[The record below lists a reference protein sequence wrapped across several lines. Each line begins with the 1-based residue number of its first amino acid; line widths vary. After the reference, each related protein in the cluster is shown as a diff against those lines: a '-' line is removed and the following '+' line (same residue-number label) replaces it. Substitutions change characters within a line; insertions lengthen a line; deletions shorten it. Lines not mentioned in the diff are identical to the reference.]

1 MLLSSTTI
9 IVSIYSSK
17 LVDNKR
23 KLTNIVHRNIWILE
37 EKELLQEVSGMGELS
52 EPWHS
57 KQVELLDRHLQLLHL
72 YSQAKQNLENQKG
85 KFICSLIR
93 INFIEIFY

>member
-1 MLLSSTTI
+1 MFLFTTAV
-9 IVSIYSSK
+9 IVRIDTLK
-17 LVDNKR
+17 LVEP
-23 KLTNIVHRNIWILE
+23 KLINTMHRNIWILE

-85 KFICSLIR
+85 K
-93 INFIEIFY
+93 

>member
-1 MLLSSTTI
+1 
-9 IVSIYSSK
+9 
-17 LVDNKR
+17 
-23 KLTNIVHRNIWILE
+23 
-37 EKELLQEVSGMGELS
+37 MGELS

-85 KFICSLIR
+85 KIILTFRYKLILFKF
-93 INFIEIFY
+93 NFFVIFVFLIYFQLDLIHFLNDYSAYS

>member
-1 MLLSSTTI
+1 M
-9 IVSIYSSK
+9 V
-17 LVDNKR
+17 N
-23 KLTNIVHRNIWILE
+23 RNIWILE

-85 KFICSLIR
+85 
-93 INFIEIFY
+93 NY

>member
-1 MLLSSTTI
+1 
-9 IVSIYSSK
+9 
-17 LVDNKR
+17 
-23 KLTNIVHRNIWILE
+23 
-37 EKELLQEVSGMGELS
+37 MGELS

-85 KFICSLIR
+85 KIIIIKLYIIYFII
-93 INFIEIFY
+93 INIIIYITCIYR

>member
-1 MLLSSTTI
+1 M
-9 IVSIYSSK
+9 YSHEK
-17 LVDNKR
+17 
-23 KLTNIVHRNIWILE
+23 KLTKIVNRNIWILE

-85 KFICSLIR
+85 
-93 INFIEIFY
+93 NFILHKTIIFILIYF

>member
-1 MLLSSTTI
+1 
-9 IVSIYSSK
+9 
-17 LVDNKR
+17 
-23 KLTNIVHRNIWILE
+23 
-37 EKELLQEVSGMGELS
+37 MGELS

-85 KFICSLIR
+85 
-93 INFIEIFY
+93 NFIINKTIFILSYIFSFN

>member
-1 MLLSSTTI
+1 
-9 IVSIYSSK
+9 
-17 LVDNKR
+17 
-23 KLTNIVHRNIWILE
+23 
-37 EKELLQEVSGMGELS
+37 MGELS

-85 KFICSLIR
+85 TFLK
-93 INFIEIFY
+93 IFFDTFLKIIYHT

>member
-1 MLLSSTTI
+1 
-9 IVSIYSSK
+9 
-17 LVDNKR
+17 
-23 KLTNIVHRNIWILE
+23 
-37 EKELLQEVSGMGELS
+37 VSGMGELS

-85 KFICSLIR
+85 KFIFSLTS
-93 INFIEIFY
+93 INCI

>member
-1 MLLSSTTI
+1 MLLFTPAI
-9 IVSIYSSK
+9 IVRIGILK
-17 LVDNKR
+17 LVKHLQHELFNV
-23 KLTNIVHRNIWILE
+23 VHRNIWILE

-85 KFICSLIR
+85 KLLK
-93 INFIEIFY
+93 

>member
-1 MLLSSTTI
+1 MHEKELI
-9 IVSIYSSK
+9 KIV
-17 LVDNKR
+17 N
-23 KLTNIVHRNIWILE
+23 RNIWILE

-85 KFICSLIR
+85 NFITRKTIIFIL
-93 INFIEIFY
+93 INF